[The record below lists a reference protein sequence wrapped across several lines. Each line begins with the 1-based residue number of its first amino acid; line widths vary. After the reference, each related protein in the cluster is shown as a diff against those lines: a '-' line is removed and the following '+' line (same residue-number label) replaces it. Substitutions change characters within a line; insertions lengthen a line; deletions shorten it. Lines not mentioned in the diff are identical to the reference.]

1 MVPSSIKEHSSPAGN
16 LEPVPK
22 HSFINYLSGL
32 QLSTI
37 MKFSSTSLAILA
49 SIPLALALP
58 AEAQPS
64 VEQAKLPDALAK
76 IHQVDPDNWL
86 QAVKEEAAKQEA
98 LAANETATLESR
110 DSWIFQVYGM
120 YTDRLLN
127 VGDVDTFYMLWQ
139 RMYDVSNDRGGLSD
153 VSRGAWSKFCNG
165 PGQGAGVNTNF
176 VLDGQWGAV
185 GRVTG
190 WAMRDALI
198 RSMWKMADGIGQKNG
213 YTVYNNCYGFTW
225 QESKP
230 GRADSACGGRSN
242 TRCPKNKDCPLEG
255 MECTGMKWG
264 TWLPSIM
271 RMNVYNRD
279 GSLRADAYQA
289 RVSSQALGSGG
300 CGKAGAIAAFVADFI
315 PIAGPYFATGLRINC
330 LYQ

>member
-1 MVPSSIKEHSSPAGN
+1 MKISSS
-16 LEPVPK
+16 V
-22 HSFINYLSGL
+22 
-32 QLSTI
+32 
-37 MKFSSTSLAILA
+37 LALFA

-58 AEAQPS
+58 AEVQPS
-64 VEQAKLPDALAK
+64 VEQAEQSPELVTLHKG
-76 IHQVDPDNWL
+76 DPNHWL
-86 QAVKEEAAKQEA
+86 QAVKEEAARQEA
-98 LAANETATLESR
+98 AIGNETAALDTR
-110 DSWIFQVYGM
+110 ASWIFQIHGM
-120 YTDRLLN
+120 YTDRLVN

-139 RMYDVSNDRGGLSD
+139 RMYDSSNQNGGLSD

-165 PGQGAGVNTNF
+165 PSAGNGVNTNF

-190 WAMRDALI
+190 WQMRDALI
-198 RSMWKMADGIGQKNG
+198 RSMWRMADGLGKANG

-225 QESKP
+225 QEGKP
-230 GRADSACGGRSN
+230 GKANSACGGRSN
-242 TRCPKNKDCPLEG
+242 VKCPKNKDCPLEG
-255 MECTGMKWG
+255 MECTGLKWG

-289 RVSSQALGSGG
+289 RVSSQAVGSGG
-300 CGKAGAIAAFVADFI
+300 CGKTGTIAAYALDFI
-315 PIAGPYFATGLRINC
+315 PIVGPYFATGLRINC